1 MRVFFTD
8 INKKSIYLLI
18 FIIIAYTL
26 WYLAERDMKEK
37 SKSINQNYKSTIGS
51 VVDFKKNKTISNY
64 YFEFYYNGNLITGR
78 SDIYGFEGVR
88 CIGKYYKVEFSSEN
102 TNYSNILLDKEIID
116 SLEIIN
122 SGFKLN

>member
-37 SKSINQNYKSTIGS
+37 SKSINQNYKSTIGL

-122 SGFKLN
+122 SGF

>member
-1 MRVFFTD
+1 MFFGFEN
-8 INKKSIYLLI
+8 IRLSIDLI
-18 FIIIAYTL
+18 LF
-26 WYLAERDMKEK
+26 LAFLQ
-37 SKSINQNYKSTIGS
+37 NQAL
-51 VVDFKKNKTISNY
+51 KN

>member
-1 MRVFFTD
+1 M
-8 INKKSIYLLI
+8 
-18 FIIIAYTL
+18 
-26 WYLAERDMKEK
+26 
-37 SKSINQNYKSTIGS
+37 
-51 VVDFKKNKTISNY
+51 
-64 YFEFYYNGNLITGR
+64 
-78 SDIYGFEGVR
+78 R